1 LPRLLQASELRDN
14 PISLGAQCP
23 LEDGAAPCH
32 ETYAPPSATG
42 EWRGFD
48 PTQVIEAHS
57 QAVQAR
63 ERGTRKSTFES
74 AGLRIVDTDDGT
86 TISRDGIFRL
96 QILEAGD
103 GFRFINYLNGY
114 GARNNANARLDAS
127 DAERLGRN
135 LISDFDL
142 APLGPDE
149 ELTFLGTRYAHFTG
163 NASDPGDRVVGTRA
177 YFGRKV
183 DGIPVIGEGSRIV
196 IEFAHGV
203 RVLDVNWSGLER
215 SGTQQVRAGAPE
227 IVRRVE
233 SQRASLGLSGVP
245 FESLDAMCGLYD
257 GGTRSGASEL
267 ALTCLTRDRSLADAS
282 EMTTSIREAGAQNVD
297 SSEQGLRVAE
307 TDKGCSATPL
317 GGGPDTRRA
326 LHLIALLACGA
337 LFRRRRARWL
347 ARIFVLLAVPIMLLQ
362 TQTVSAVSGVAD
374 MNYYMYRSYAAG
386 TDLESFSPVQ
396 YENREDWK
404 DEMYDILDCGTAC
417 LSASSDLST
426 WLYDTSSNFLG
437 LNADIILVATH
448 GEEGQ
453 ATGVNFNVRMSD
465 YEDDATW
472 ARNIEPASTD
482 TDAEIAMWQ
491 VCHSQATD
499 NTSMWYGWRNL
510 HRKGLLVS
518 AGCWGTTGSNLCS
531 METTGVN
538 STFNELGDSIAD
550 SEQSI
555 YDAWVDAHDL
565 LFGTAGGQDVSI
577 FGLGAK
583 SANNCDNRAR
593 DVSFQ
598 NRLNYTF
605 YNYGHDE
612 SISGSYELCGY
623 YWTNL

>member
-1 LPRLLQASELRDN
+1 MATTFSVATFGFSSARRRCTFERMSQAGACALACVVLLFLYSTPSLADESGWVTAERQASRELRFSYDSAPVLRRQVGERPTAITRLAAILPRLLQASELRDN

-127 DAERLGRN
+127 DAERLGRS

-215 SGTQQVRAGAPE
+215 SGTRQVRAAAPE
-227 IVRRVE
+227 IVRRVQ
-233 SQRASLGLSGVP
+233 SQRASLNLRSVP

-257 GGTRSGASEL
+257 GGARSGSSEL

-282 EMTTSIREAGAQNVD
+282 EMMTSIREAGAQNVD
-297 SSEQGLRVAE
+297 SSEQGLRIAE

-326 LHLIALLACGA
+326 LHRIALLACGA

-347 ARIFVLLAVPIMLLQ
+347 ARIFVPLQCRSCCFRRKLLLPFQVSQ
-362 TQTVSAVSGVAD
+362 T
-374 MNYYMYRSYAAG
+374 
-386 TDLESFSPVQ
+386 
-396 YENREDWK
+396 
-404 DEMYDILDCGTAC
+404 
-417 LSASSDLST
+417 
-426 WLYDTSSNFLG
+426 
-437 LNADIILVATH
+437 
-448 GEEGQ
+448 
-453 ATGVNFNVRMSD
+453 
-465 YEDDATW
+465 
-472 ARNIEPASTD
+472 
-482 TDAEIAMWQ
+482 
-491 VCHSQATD
+491 
-499 NTSMWYGWRNL
+499 
-510 HRKGLLVS
+510 
-518 AGCWGTTGSNLCS
+518 
-531 METTGVN
+531 
-538 STFNELGDSIAD
+538 
-550 SEQSI
+550 
-555 YDAWVDAHDL
+555 
-565 LFGTAGGQDVSI
+565 
-577 FGLGAK
+577 
-583 SANNCDNRAR
+583 
-593 DVSFQ
+593 
-598 NRLNYTF
+598 
-605 YNYGHDE
+605 
-612 SISGSYELCGY
+612 
-623 YWTNL
+623 